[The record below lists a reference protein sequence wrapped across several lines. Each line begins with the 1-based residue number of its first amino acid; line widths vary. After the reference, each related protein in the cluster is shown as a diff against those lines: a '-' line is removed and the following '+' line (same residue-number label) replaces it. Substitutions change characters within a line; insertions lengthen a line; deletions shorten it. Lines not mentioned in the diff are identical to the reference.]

1 MAVVFQRLGRV
12 CRPVS
17 EKFFQLF
24 FRLSIA
30 AGQGLGVVWRLLV
43 WVAGAGTV

>member
-1 MAVVFQRLGRV
+1 MPRSFSALRTSAAS
-12 CRPVS
+12 VS

-30 AGQGLGVVWRLLV
+30 AGQGLGVVWCLLV
-43 WVAGAGTV
+43 RVAGACTV